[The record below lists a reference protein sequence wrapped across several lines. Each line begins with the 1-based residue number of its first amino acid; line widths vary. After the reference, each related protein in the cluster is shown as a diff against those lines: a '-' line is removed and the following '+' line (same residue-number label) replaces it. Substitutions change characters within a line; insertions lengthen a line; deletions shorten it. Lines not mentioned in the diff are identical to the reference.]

1 MTKIKFDIA
10 HMKFMALFEN
20 ITRTSPKDCIVD
32 QNLITFVVKPNQ
44 AGKAIGKKGVNV
56 KKLENKLNK
65 KIRILEFDEDIIKFT
80 QNLIYPFKNIQIE
93 KIDDDMVLTGR
104 DVKTKGLLIGRNSQN
119 LLKIKNI
126 LKRYFKFNNIV
137 IK

>member
-1 MTKIKFDIA
+1 
-10 HMKFMALFEN
+10 MKFMALFEN